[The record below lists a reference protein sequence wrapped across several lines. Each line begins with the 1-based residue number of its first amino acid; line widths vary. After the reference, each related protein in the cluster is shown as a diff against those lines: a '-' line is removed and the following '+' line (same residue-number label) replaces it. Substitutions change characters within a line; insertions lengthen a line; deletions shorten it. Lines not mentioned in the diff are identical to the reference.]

1 MSREPTSPAHRY
13 REALGRSGA
22 LDPLPQ
28 PEAPPARDPLRKP
41 QPPNRRRKPKSPTP
55 TRGYHTQR
63 EQALTKLTTTTEALT
78 AEERQIIRGYR
89 LSIGGEAAEAARRE
103 IEREVR
109 RS

>member
-1 MSREPTSPAHRY
+1 MQAI
-13 REALGRSGA
+13 GRSGVRENET
-22 LDPLPQ
+22 P
-28 PEAPPARDPLRKP
+28 APPPKPDPLRKP
-41 QPPNRRRKPKSPTP
+41 QPPNRRRRRVPTDK
-55 TRGYHTQR
+55 QR
-63 EQALTKLTTTTEALT
+63 ERAFTKLTTTTEALT